1 MLTFINENPL
11 LERSREMDDNSR
23 ARDKLN
29 RVIELIPHQQKNA
42 YLEALQRAPHLVETE
57 SDPICFL
64 QCDNYNCW
72 DAANRIVAYWEERRK
87 IFGSKKAFLPLTLVG
102 ESALSQEA
110 IKFIRSEVCL
120 LLPND
125 RSGRSVVCGNFTK
138 VLLDCPI
145 DLVLQSLFY
154 QHFILMR
161 NPQNRLDGNVTI
173 MIITADS
180 VSLNPHRAKLLVE
193 LQRKA
198 LPVKRHSFHL
208 MFSENGPNTAI
219 TKLLERYLA
228 IFSSK
233 TVHAHDCKTPEE
245 RAAALEPFG
254 FTKERLPKIMGG
266 SWELVQWDGLC
277 PPNEQVNYHAT
288 TSLKRCPIEPN
299 SERIQLPGVNKYDIN
314 STKKHASLK
323 STPLQTK
330 SKKCCCKKAKLHD
343 VGEFDVLLGKGW
355 VHAKHHGNQRF
366 RDLIDLHKARYKAAE
381 SRIDKKQ
388 VKLEVLNCIR
398 EKGRIMQY
406 DHGSNT
412 WKEVSTMYALEKMTE
427 SFRNASQNLK
437 KAPNISA
444 QPNDK

>member
-1 MLTFINENPL
+1 ME
-11 LERSREMDDNSR
+11 DNSR

-29 RVIELIPHQQKNA
+29 RVIELIPHQQKTA

-64 QCDNYNCW
+64 QCDNFNCW

-110 IKFIRSEVCL
+110 IKFIRSEACL

-138 VLLDCPI
+138 VLLDFPI
-145 DLVLQSLFY
+145 DLVLQSLYY

-161 NPQNRLDGNVTI
+161 NPQNRLDGNVAI

-180 VSLNPHRAKLLVE
+180 VSLNPRRAKLMIE

-208 MFSENGPNTAI
+208 MFSENGSNTAI
-219 TKLLERYLA
+219 TKFLKCYLA

-233 TVHAHDCKTPEE
+233 TVYTHDCKKPEE

-277 PPNEQVNYHAT
+277 PPNEQVNYLASI
-288 TSLKRCPIEPN
+288 SLKRCPIEPN
-299 SERIQLPGVNKYDIN
+299 SEKIQLLGVNEYDTN
-314 STKKHASLK
+314 STKKRTNLK
-323 STPLQTK
+323 STPHQTK
-330 SKKCCCKKAKLHD
+330 SKKAKLHD

-366 RDLIDLHKARYKAAE
+366 RDLIDLHKAHYKAAE

-388 VKLEVLNCIR
+388 VKLEVLNRIR

-406 DHGSNT
+406 DDGSNT

-437 KAPNISA
+437 KAPSISA
-444 QPNDK
+444 QSNDKKSS